1 MVKGQR
7 SMMYW
12 WGRWRGWRDCDDD
25 DDDDVVVVDDDLSRS
40 MDDR

>member
-1 MVKGQR
+1 
-7 SMMYW
+7 MMYW

-25 DDDDVVVVDDDLSRS
+25 DDDDDDDVVVVVDDDLSRS